1 MASTYS
7 TLAIQ
12 LMGTGDNATTWGN
25 VTNVNLGTA
34 MEEAIVGTID
44 VPFTAADVTLTLTNT
59 NAAQSA
65 RNLRLNLT
73 GTPASAFNLIIPS
86 VAGSAPAAFEKPYI
100 INNTTGQTI
109 TVKHSTG
116 TGIAVPTGKTMW
128 VYANG
133 TNVVDVVTHLTSL
146 TLGSP
151 LPVASGGTGVT
162 TSTGTGDVVLSTS
175 PTLVTPLLGTPTSG
189 VMTNCTG
196 LPLTTGVTGTLAV
209 ANGGTGQT
217 TYTNGQLLIGNT
229 TGNTLTKAT
238 LTAGTGIT
246 ITNGTGAISIA
257 AINNGTVT
265 SVAMSVP
272 SFLSVAGSPITGSGT
287 LAVTLSGTALPVANG
302 GTGGTTQ
309 ATARSGIGA
318 GTVNSVAGTGT
329 VNGLTLTGTVTTSGS
344 LTLGGTLSGVS
355 LTTQVS
361 GTLPIANGGTGS
373 TSTTYCSLSTNVTGT
388 LPVANGGT
396 GVATTPTN
404 GQLLI
409 GNGTNYSVA
418 TITAGSGVT
427 VTNSAG
433 GITIAA
439 TGSGGTVTS
448 VAGTG
453 TVNGLTLTGTVTASG
468 SLTLGGTLSGV
479 SLTSAVTG
487 TLPIGNG
494 GTGITSTPTNGQLMI
509 GNGTGYTAATITA
522 GSGVSVTNSAGG
534 ITIAATGGG
543 GTVTSVSGSGGTTG
557 LTLAGGPITGTGTLT
572 IAGTLAVA
580 NGGTGATSAGA
591 ALTSLGA
598 YAATNP
604 SGFTSNAGTVTSA
617 SVASANGF
625 AGTVATA
632 TTTPAITITTS
643 ITGIVKGNGTAISAA
658 TAGTDYV
665 APGGALGTPSSGTL
679 TNCTF
684 PTLNQNTTGSAASL
698 ATTNFSIVES
708 GGVLYIKYGATNIAK
723 IDSSGNFTSLANVTA
738 YGTV

>member
-44 VPFTAADVTLTLTNT
+44 VPFTIADVTLTLTNT

-73 GTPASAFNLIIPS
+73 GTPASAFNLIIPA
-86 VAGSAPAAFEKPYI
+86 VAGSASAAFEKPYI

-146 TLGSP
+146 TLASA

-238 LTAGTGIT
+238 LTAGTGIA